1 MKSPQDMRIIQ
12 IDITNA
18 CIHNCS
24 NCTRFCGH
32 HKKPFFMEVDTF
44 KKAVDSMEGYVGTVS
59 MMGGE
64 PTIHP
69 HFEEM
74 LTYLGAKFKGENAWN
89 TDAEGVKKINEK
101 KADKVS
107 PM

>member
-12 IDITNA
+12 IDVTNA

-32 HKKPFFMEVDTF
+32 HKKPFFMDVETF
-44 KKAVDSMEGYVGTVS
+44 KQAVDSMEGYVGTVS

-74 LTYLGAKFKGENAWN
+74 VRYLGDAFRRWKRPENA
-89 TDAEGVKKINEK
+89 
-101 KADKVS
+101 
-107 PM
+107 P